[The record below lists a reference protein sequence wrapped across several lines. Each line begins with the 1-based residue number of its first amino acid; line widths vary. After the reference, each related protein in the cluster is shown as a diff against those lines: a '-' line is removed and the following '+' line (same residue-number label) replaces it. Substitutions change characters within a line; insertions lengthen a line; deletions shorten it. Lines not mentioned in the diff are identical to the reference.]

1 MTLDG
6 LLVQLKSVLL
16 MVMVGVALWTLLTNL
31 WKSWHRAEQAPMET
45 TVWCIVRTLPA
56 SVLNMVLAMVPLIVA
71 GPQLA
76 TSTSVQ
82 LVIATT
88 IGFCVTSVIYLVVA
102 SGKATIVRVRDELSA
117 TL

>member
-1 MTLDG
+1 
-6 LLVQLKSVLL
+6 
-16 MVMVGVALWTLLTNL
+16 MVWVAPWTLLPTL
-31 WKSWHRAEQAPMET
+31 CTSWHRAQHVPIET

-56 SVLNMVLAMVPLIVA
+56 SVLIIVLAMVPLIVA